1 MYIKFLKNKKR
12 IAIVSILMLTTFFL
26 IIPSSLAYGT
36 SFADALIIRNG
47 EYYETLDYNDDS
59 AFYKVFCRAR
69 DSLQVTL
76 SVNYPTYNLNPYLYN
91 SSYILVDSSTDAAT
105 NDYVEGDPS
114 TRGFFYI
121 EVRRS
126 SPSIGPIPFRL
137 IISGTTG
144 LAGIPGFE
152 IISLLIGVISII
164 FLIYLKMRRQIRGSN
179 YLLED
184 ISD

>member
-12 IAIVSILMLTTFFL
+12 VAIISILMFLTTFFL
-26 IIPSSLAYGT
+26 IIPSSLAYGS
-36 SFADALIIRNG
+36 SFSDALTIRNG
-47 EYYETLDYNDDS
+47 EYHEMLNDYDNS
-59 AFYKVFCRAR
+59 AYYKVFCRTR
-69 DSLQVTL
+69 ESLQATL
-76 SVNYPTYNLNPYLYN
+76 SINYPTYNLNLYLYN

-105 NDYVEGDPS
+105 NKYVQGDAS

-126 SPSIGPIPFRL
+126 SPSIGAIPFRL

-164 FLIYLKMRRQIRGSN
+164 FLIYLKIRRQKDNINIIKRV
-179 YLLED
+179 
-184 ISD
+184 